1 MPYPQGLQGLQ
12 APNQAGLTATHS
24 LCYQDNHCFHPALE
38 IACVNKKAN
47 TNSYLSSIIPESWA
61 SLIV

>member
-24 LCYQDNHCFHPALE
+24 LCYQDNHCFHPALDGLRRG
-38 IACVNKKAN
+38 C
-47 TNSYLSSIIPESWA
+47 
-61 SLIV
+61 